1 MATNACLCVISL
13 PDCSPHCRFLQD
25 LWTGLIFRS
34 RYQEHAIVPPGD
46 RLVLR
51 EHRRLAP
58 LAAGRNPLGD
68 LASVKRGDC
77 VVAFAR
83 REVLVQA

>member
-1 MATNACLCVISL
+1 
-13 PDCSPHCRFLQD
+13 
-25 LWTGLIFRS
+25 
-34 RYQEHAIVPPGD
+34 
-46 RLVLR
+46 VLR

-68 LASVKRGDC
+68 LARVKRGDC

-83 REVLVQA
+83 REVLSRAQRMSGCSSTLWPCAHANVA